1 MWCLLR
7 PKNSPSCLFDQPL
20 CLSVSKGEV
29 QGWRLGTSTVW
40 GISAK
45 SSTSAL
51 QTAEMESFKKSPRSQ
66 KGEKTWCQ
74 RFSVDLLPKPGCWE
88 SCLLF
93 AHFIGFFSKINK
105 SQCQLYKRLAE
116 PIIPL
121 FLVWSRKGVSTIDV
135 ITRGQSTA
143 MFLCI
148 GPFSAWWQPTK
159 EPGDP
164 RSSLLLTS
172 EKSVF
177 CNFYSQTV
185 EFCQWHVIHIL
196 ETMYL
201 RIHLRYFGTFLV
213 HPVMWHNFNVI

>member
-1 MWCLLR
+1 MSSSS
-7 PKNSPSCLFDQPL
+7 KKFSK
-20 CLSVSKGEV
+20 LSFWSTSVPV
-29 QGWRLGTSTVW
+29 RFQGWSTRVTSW
-40 GISAK
+40 DINCLRHICQIFYIG
-45 SSTSAL
+45 STNSGDGEF
-51 QTAEMESFKKSPRSQ
+51 QKESRKPI
-66 KGEKTWCQ
+66 

-121 FLVWSRKGVSTIDV
+121 FFGLVWSRKGVSTIDV

-185 EFCQWHVIHIL
+185 DFCQ
-196 ETMYL
+196 
-201 RIHLRYFGTFLV
+201 
-213 HPVMWHNFNVI
+213 